1 MWCVHKTQCGHRT
14 TNPHLVVLTHLC
26 PGNEGLSELQPAE
39 GARRRKRGESVG
51 VLGDLKLRV
60 GEGLGPR
67 GRWGGGGVT
76 TKG

>member
-1 MWCVHKTQCGHRT
+1 MRGSVSSSLRK
-14 TNPHLVVLTHLC
+14 
-26 PGNEGLSELQPAE
+26 EL
-39 GARRRKRGESVG
+39 GKGRRGESVG